1 MNRTSLAVAFAGALT
16 LAAAPLATAQDL
28 PAEVTD
34 ALGATYFLNQA
45 GDHYVSDAN
54 LVATPYA
61 QLSADDQERA
71 VDVTRAAVAGLIDAP
86 APAPSAPAAPA
97 DAPESQ
103 QGDQPATP
111 VQPDADQAPAE
122 RAPAEQ
128 VLDADAVDPNNPAPV
143 AGGLVALPSVLN
155 VDGQT
160 YYLNKDGATY
170 VADVARVA
178 ETPTQEEVEAS
189 AQLVTDNAGAIR
201 EQGLEEARAGG
212 KAEQAD
218 GEATPDVEVQQQ
230 AAPVTADAVA
240 GETEVQARG
249 MAAETGS
256 NTVARAL
263 VALLIASAVGAAVF
277 VVGRRYL
284 V

>member
-16 LAAAPLATAQDL
+16 FAAAPLASAQDL

-111 VQPDADQAPAE
+111 VQPDEDQ
-122 RAPAEQ
+122 APAEQ

-178 ETPTQEEVEAS
+178 ETPTPEEAQAS

-218 GEATPDVEVQQQ
+218 GGATPDVEVQQQ

-240 GETEVQARG
+240 GATEVQARG

>member
-16 LAAAPLATAQDL
+16 LTAAPLASAQDL

-122 RAPAEQ
+122 KM
-128 VLDADAVDPNNPAPV
+128 LDADAVDPNNPAPV

-178 ETPTQEEVEAS
+178 ETPTQEEAEAA
-189 AQLVTDNAGAIR
+189 AQLVTDNAGVIR

-218 GEATPDVEVQQQ
+218 GGAAPAVEVQQQ

-240 GETEVQARG
+240 GATEVQARG

>member
-16 LAAAPLATAQDL
+16 FAAAPLASAQDL

-34 ALGATYFLNQA
+34 ALGATYFLNQT

-61 QLSADDQERA
+61 QLSAGDQERA

-111 VQPDADQAPAE
+111 VQPDEDQ
-122 RAPAEQ
+122 APAEQ

-160 YYLNKDGATY
+160 YYLNKDGVTY

-178 ETPTQEEVEAS
+178 ETPTPEEAQAS

-218 GEATPDVEVQQQ
+218 GEAAPAVEVQQQ

-240 GETEVQARG
+240 GATEVQARG

>member
-16 LAAAPLATAQDL
+16 LTAAPLASAQDL

-34 ALGATYFLNQA
+34 ALGDTYFLNQA

-86 APAPSAPAAPA
+86 APAPSAPATPA
-97 DAPESQ
+97 DAPEAP

-122 RAPAEQ
+122 Q
-128 VLDADAVDPNNPAPV
+128 VLDADAVDSNNPAPV

-178 ETPTQEEVEAS
+178 ETPTREEAEAS

-218 GEATPDVEVQQQ
+218 GEAAPAVEVQQQ

-240 GETEVQARG
+240 GAAEVQARG

>member
-16 LAAAPLATAQDL
+16 LAAAPLASAQDL

-45 GDHYVSDAN
+45 GDHYVSDAS

-61 QLSADDQERA
+61 QLSAGDQERA

-86 APAPSAPAAPA
+86 ASATSAPAAPA

-122 RAPAEQ
+122 Q
-128 VLDADAVDPNNPAPV
+128 VLDADAVDPNNLAPV

-178 ETPTQEEVEAS
+178 ETPTQEEAEAS

-218 GEATPDVEVQQQ
+218 GGAVPAVEVQQQ

-240 GETEVQARG
+240 GAAEVQARG

>member
-16 LAAAPLATAQDL
+16 LTAAPLASAQDL

-54 LVATPYA
+54 LVTTPYA
-61 QLSADDQERA
+61 QLSAGDQERA

-111 VQPDADQAPAE
+111 VQPDADQSPAE
-122 RAPAEQ
+122 K